1 VPKANFSDAFEGK
14 FVDHNT
20 FGNVEIK
27 DIDLKNDSGMFIYQ
41 KAKVLADK
49 KVWEVAREH
58 PDVDFTVSKS
68 RLASL

>member
-1 VPKANFSDAFEGK
+1 
-14 FVDHNT
+14 VDHNT
-20 FGNVEIK
+20 FGDVEMK
-27 DIDLKNDSGMFIYQ
+27 DINLKNDSGMFTYQ

-68 RLASL
+68 RPISI